1 VPEIGREPDYD
12 KVRGSPIGPRRAR
25 QVRKRCTDGASSS
38 LIDLS
43 PLRATLE
50 ELRGLPPALLITGEY
65 DVLRDEGEAYA
76 HKLTEAGVQVTA
88 VRYLGTVH
96 DFMLL
101 NAITADPG
109 ILARNGFHV
118 VELPFQAHPDIPP
131 GGVPAGPRTGPTYA
145 MLEREA
151 REAGL
156 PAALAS
162 ALS

>member
-1 VPEIGREPDYD
+1 MRQLVPEIGREPDYD

-25 QVRKRCTDGASSS
+25 QVRKRCTDGASGS

-50 ELRGLPPALLITGEY
+50 ELSGLPPALLITGQY

-109 ILARNGFHV
+109 MISGRCTLR
-118 VELPFQAHPDIPP
+118 LPM
-131 GGVPAGPRTGPTYA
+131 AGPPRHSRRRRRSAWT
-145 MLEREA
+145 MVSEA
-151 REAGL
+151 RRPGWWAKD
-156 PAALAS
+156 
-162 ALS
+162 